1 MKNKHSLISPSNFE
15 RRMLCAG
22 SLFAE
27 KDLPEQTSKYAEKG
41 KLLHKRTELYNAY
54 LGFTET
60 QKFYYDTYAICK
72 WSDGLFKDDKNA
84 VIDAATYFQKLKN
97 EKSHTVILGEFHEI
111 KRNLSFIHPEMK
123 GGTADSVLLMLDIKT
138 QNVEVHVIDYKFGK
152 GVAVDAYKNYQLLLY
167 CIGVL
172 HDEKIKKRID
182 GKQYSVHLHIVQ
194 PFIKNS
200 RWDLTLIDVVGY
212 INNKDFYKKVA
223 EDAYDPNAKRTPD
236 KKACEFCKA
245 KPTCYALAKTVP
257 KLDTDVFDLEDDEIS
272 KIYDNRDL
280 IKMYLRSIEEHI
292 RNKISTTGFDGYE
305 LAPKMSNRKWTQE
318 ASKELPKLL
327 GDDKAFDIAKKLI
340 TITRAEKLLDK
351 ETMSKLT
358 IREVSGDEIVKITTQ
373 LNIKN
378 YSNYFND

>member
-15 RRMLCAG
+15 RRMLCPG
-22 SLFAE
+22 SLNAE
-27 KDLPEQTSKYAEKG
+27 KDLPEQTSTYAQMG
-41 KLLHKRTELYNAY
+41 TLLHERTALYHEY
-54 LGFTET
+54 L
-60 QKFYYDTYAICK
+60 KFSEATKLKYDEQAKVK
-72 WSDGLFKDDKNA
+72 WSDGLFEEDKNA
-84 VIDAATYFQKLKN
+84 VIDAANYFQKLKN
-97 EKSHTVILGEFHEI
+97 EKTHTVILGEFHEM
-111 KRNLSFIHPEMK
+111 KCDLSFIYHDMK
-123 GGTADSVLLMLDIKT
+123 GTADSVLLMLDIKT

-172 HDEKIKKRID
+172 HDEKIKKQID

-223 EDAYDPNAKRTPD
+223 EDAYAISAKRTPD
-236 KKACEFCKA
+236 KKACQFCKA

-257 KLDTDVFDLEDDEIS
+257 QLDTDVFDLEDDEIS
-272 KIYDNRDL
+272 TIYDNKEL
-280 IKMYLRSIEEHI
+280 IKMYLTSIEEYI

-327 GDDKAFDIAKKLI
+327 GDDKAFEITKKLI
-340 TITRAEKLLDK
+340 TITRAEKLVDK

-358 IREVSGDEIVKITTQ
+358 VKEVSGDEIVKI
-373 LNIKN
+373 K
-378 YSNYFND
+378 